1 MTRAESWESLHSTEE
16 FLAMQRVVNE
26 LFALLDGLPAFDWER
41 ATRCPPLDVR
51 ALVAHIAGS
60 FAFVQTWLSAN
71 PEGPARIDR
80 STMWRSFPDEAPRH
94 VVQAA
99 AATSEG
105 KSATEVNQGLRTAV
119 QRFIKTTASVSPE
132 QLAACPMFGDDF
144 ILSARDV
151 VANRVLEVGVHLL
164 DIQAAV
170 GLPEVLPEA
179 STPVIRSILDG
190 LLGESPPDELG
201 WDGVRYTLIGT
212 GRAQLTRSEHDI
224 LGELAAC
231 FPLLQ

>member
-1 MTRAESWESLHSTEE
+1 MTTAESWESLHSTEE
-16 FLAMQRVVNE
+16 FVAMQRVVNE
-26 LFALLDGLPAFDWER
+26 LFALLDGLPASDWER

-60 FAFVQTWLSAN
+60 FAFVRTWLIAN

-80 STMWRSFPDEAPRH
+80 STMWRSFPDEAPRD

-99 AATSEG
+99 AATSDG
-105 KSATEVNQGLRTAV
+105 KSATELDKELRTAV
-119 QRFIKTTASVSPE
+119 QRFIETAASVTPE

-144 ILSARDV
+144 VLSARDV

-190 LLGESPPDELG
+190 LLGESAPDELG
-201 WDGVRYTLIGT
+201 WDGVRYALIGT
-212 GRAQLTRSEHDI
+212 GRAELTRSEHDI

>member
-1 MTRAESWESLHSTEE
+1 MTTAESWESLHSTEE
-16 FLAMQRVVNE
+16 FFAMQRVVNE

-60 FAFVQTWLSAN
+60 FAFVRTWLSAS
-71 PEGPARIDR
+71 PKGPARIDR
-80 STMWRSFPDEAPRH
+80 STMWRSLPDETPRN

-105 KSATEVNQGLRTAV
+105 KSATEVDKGLRTAV
-119 QRFIKTTASVSPE
+119 QRFIETAASVSPE

-144 ILSARDV
+144 VLSARDV

-164 DIQAAV
+164 DIQA
-170 GLPEVLPEA
+170 
-179 STPVIRSILDG
+179 RSGSQKCYPRHPRL
-190 LLGESPPDELG
+190 
-201 WDGVRYTLIGT
+201 
-212 GRAQLTRSEHDI
+212 
-224 LGELAAC
+224 
-231 FPLLQ
+231 